1 MLSRE
6 ITNLARKL
14 VKALSLLALATV
26 AALPALASD
35 TQPPVLTSFTF
46 TPTAV
51 DTATNSATVTVTAQ
65 ITDNLSGVA
74 SSGAEFYS
82 PAGIQ
87 RFGCNMS
94 LISGTNLNGT
104 FQCTGTIQA
113 YSEAGTWYVYDVYV
127 EDSAGN
133 QQFYYTSDLQSLGFP
148 TNLQVTS
155 NPDTIPPVLT
165 NFTFTPTSVNTTY
178 GPASITVTAQATDNL
193 SGVQSL
199 GPLFLGPSGGGIERF
214 GCNMTLISGTDL
226 DGTFQ
231 CVATIDAYSAPGT
244 WTVSSMYVQDNIENE
259 QIYSTSQLQAMGF
272 PTQLQVTSNPD
283 NTPPVVT
290 SFTFTPAVVNTTTG
304 AATVTVTAQITDNLS
319 GVGGDGAGVLF
330 LSPSGTQR
338 FGCDM
343 TLISGTDLNGT
354 WQCTASAAAFSE
366 AGTWT
371 VSYVFAYDNVGNEQ
385 LYYSSQLQSLG
396 FPVQLVVDSG
406 TFAAV
411 ASSIS
416 PSFYGQPVIFTA
428 TVASSNGTKPTGTVN
443 FIDDSTTIG
452 SGMLNASGIAMFTT
466 SSLAVINH
474 SIVAAYLGDSNNPV
488 QDSVALS
495 QVVNQAATTTA
506 VVSSHNPSIV
516 GHLVAFT
523 ASVSFANGVAAN
535 GDAVEFFDEQGKLG
549 VVAVS
554 NGKATLATSKL
565 TVGNHQ
571 IWAEYLGDANL
582 QASRS
587 AKISQRVIQ

>member
-1 MLSRE
+1 MSAR
-6 ITNLARKL
+6 IIRNLARNF
-14 VKALSLLALATV
+14 VKALSLLALAV
-26 AALPALASD
+26 IAVLPTLASD
-35 TQPPVLTSFTF
+35 TAPPVLVSFTF
-46 TPTAV
+46 TPAAV
-51 DTATNSATVTVTAQ
+51 NTTTSSATVTATAQ

-74 SSGAEFYS
+74 YAAAEFYS
-82 PAGIQ
+82 PEGIQ
-87 RFGCNMS
+87 RFGCVFS

-104 FQCTGTIQA
+104 YQCTGTIQA
-113 YSEAGTWYVYDVYV
+113 YSEAGTWYVDYVYV
-127 EDSAGN
+127 EDNAGN
-133 QQFYYTSDLQSLGFP
+133 QQYYYTSDLQSLGFP

-155 NPDTIPPVLT
+155 NPDTTPPVLT
-165 NFTFTPTSVNTTY
+165 NFIFSPTSVNTTY
-178 GPASITVTAQATDNL
+178 GPATITVTAQATDNL

-244 WTVSSMYVQDNIENE
+244 WTVSYMYVEDNIENE
-259 QIYSTSQLQAMGF
+259 QIYYTSQLQAMGF

-283 NTPPVVT
+283 TTPPVVT
-290 SFTFTPAVVNTTTG
+290 SFSFTPTVVNTTTG
-304 AATVTVTAQITDNLS
+304 SATVTVTAQITDNLS

-338 FGCDM
+338 FGCNM

-354 WQCTASAAAFSE
+354 WQCTATAAAFSE

-406 TFAAV
+406 TFVAV

-416 PSFYGQPVIFTA
+416 PSSYGQPVTFTA
-428 TVASSNGTKPTGTVN
+428 TVASSNGNTPTGTVN
-443 FIDDSTTIG
+443 FNDDSTTIG
-452 SGMLNASGIAMFTT
+452 SGTVNASGMATFTT
-466 SSLAVINH
+466 SSLAVTTN
-474 SIVAAYLGDSNNPV
+474 SIVADYLGDSNNPA
-488 QDSVALS
+488 QDSVALG
-495 QVVNQAATTTA
+495 QVVNQAATTTTI
-506 VVSSHNPSIV
+506 VSSHNPSIV

-535 GDAVEFFDEQGKLG
+535 GDPVEFFDEQGKLG
-549 VVAVS
+549 IVAVS

-571 IWAEYLGDANL
+571 IWAEYFGDGNL
-582 QASRS
+582 KASKS
-587 AKISQRVIQ
+587 TTINQRVIQ